1 MVIMDCHFLSG
12 KTEINDK
19 DHMYV
24 HRYLS
29 VSLSVFLRE
38 KRFFFYI
45 IFYHKKLNYILSQKD
60 NEKKSQ

>member
-12 KTEINDK
+12 KTETNDK

-38 KRFFFYI
+38 KRFFFILYFIIKNLI
-45 IFYHKKLNYILSQKD
+45 IF
-60 NEKKSQ
+60 

>member
-12 KTEINDK
+12 KREINDK
-19 DHMYV
+19 DHMHV
-24 HRYLS
+24 HKYLS

-38 KRFFFYI
+38 NASFFNI
-45 IFYHKKLNYILSQKD
+45 MFYHKKLNYILSQKD